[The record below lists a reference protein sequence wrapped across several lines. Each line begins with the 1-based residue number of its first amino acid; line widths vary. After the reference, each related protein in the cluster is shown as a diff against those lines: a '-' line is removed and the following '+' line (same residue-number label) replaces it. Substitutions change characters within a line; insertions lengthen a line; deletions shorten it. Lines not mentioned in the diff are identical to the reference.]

1 MDAERLKRLFYLST
15 VTTHS
20 RGSVKEL
27 NDLAREAA
35 FHLTGIGCIACQNNA
50 DCITDFC
57 GRCNDEFSEF
67 ELVQDLE
74 QRIERSEL
82 S

>member
-20 RGSVKEL
+20 VSSVKEL
-27 NDLAREAA
+27 HDLTREAV
-35 FHLTGIGCIACQNNA
+35 FYLTGIGCTACQHNA
-50 DCITDFC
+50 ECITDFC
-57 GRCNDEFSEF
+57 GQCNDEFSEF

-82 S
+82 P

>member
-20 RGSVKEL
+20 SGSVKEL
-27 NDLAREAA
+27 HDLAREAV
-35 FHLTGIGCIACQNNA
+35 FLLTGIGCVACAYKNRPIKEHCA
-50 DCITDFC
+50 K
-57 GRCNDEFSEF
+57 CNDIVSEF

-74 QRIERSEL
+74 QRIEGSDL

>member
-15 VTTHS
+15 VTTHF

-27 NDLAREAA
+27 HDLAREAV
-35 FHLTGIGCIACQNNA
+35 FHLTGIGCIACQHNA
-50 DCITDFC
+50 DYITDHC
-57 GRCNDEFSEF
+57 GQCNNEFSEF

-82 S
+82 P